1 MGNRSKLRI
10 KRVNRKEVNI
20 KRLHVIAGSSLKH
33 HFQCSKP
40 FAIPFERIKLM
51 KTVEP
56 VSCTNQGSEQRA
68 YLAFPFH
75 KSTQMRCLISR
86 SSCSI
91 YDNGFIVC
99 RRRKNKSRKTGGF
112 ILEDDFAS
120 SIRGIILERNL
131 RRKYEKIGNVV
142 VSSERG
148 AGSNG

>member
-1 MGNRSKLRI
+1 
-10 KRVNRKEVNI
+10 
-20 KRLHVIAGSSLKH
+20 
-33 HFQCSKP
+33 
-40 FAIPFERIKLM
+40 M

-148 AGSNG
+148 AGSNGWPQDVGSRLKLADLDSIGSPTEKPLFVKYSAASLVVQSFVLMRM